1 MVYLAYDTVEME
13 ERADGKKRITLSVLP
28 RDKGTP
34 AGTPGWAVFLQ
45 VVLVALTITSVVRPR
60 ACGPRAR
67 CVRHAVP
74 REWTEAISWCSHGH
88 MAAAAHQSLTRSMGL
103 CPCPSAW
110 GTS

>member
-74 REWTEAISWCSHGH
+74 
-88 MAAAAHQSLTRSMGL
+88 
-103 CPCPSAW
+103 
-110 GTS
+110 